1 MDDFLAEVNVSVNAM
16 THYLI
21 GDIRQLDG
29 DPVLLHERREHALPD
44 HFELQDS
51 KILTARTRL
60 VQPVSADELKVAE
73 AVCYVF
79 KQTTNVSAW
88 EVIRKV
94 SQPVKNSMS
103 PTKHTASGTSASAN
117 EKCDQEVALLT
128 GGNPW
133 PYSLD
138 SYAHLYCLVCF
149 M

>member
-1 MDDFLAEVNVSVNAM
+1 MDDFLAEVKVSVNAM

-21 GDIRQLDG
+21 GDIRQLSG
-29 DPVLLHERREHALPD
+29 DYAVNLERREGALPD
-44 HFELQDS
+44 HFELQDA
-51 KILTARTRL
+51 KILAARTRL
-60 VQPVSADELKVAE
+60 VEPVNANELKAAE
-73 AVCYVF
+73 AVCQVF
-79 KQTTNVSAW
+79 KQTTKVSAW

-103 PTKHTASGTSASAN
+103 PTKHTTGTCASAT
-117 EKCDQEVALLT
+117 EKGDKEVATLT